1 MNNKVTAILQARMN
15 SSRFPG
21 KVLAD
26 LNGLPMIV
34 RQIQRVKLSKEISN
48 LIVAISEDPSDDEL
62 AEELL
67 GFNCEIYRGSQ
78 RDVFSRFYD
87 IVKMVSSSSFIRL
100 TADCPLVMPS
110 IIDEVV
116 RSFKGWSF
124 DYMSNT
130 IMPTFPDGLDVEIFT
145 RSAFFRLAET
155 MLSDEEREH
164 VTLGFQNKPNL
175 FKIKNFEGKSDNSDL
190 RWTVDYLEDLEF
202 VRKIYSE
209 FRGSEATFELTDVL
223 DFLDSNPSLES
234 GISASRRNEALF
246 GLNEGHN

>member
-34 RQIQRVKLSKEISN
+34 RQIQRIKLSKEISN

-62 AEELL
+62 AEKLL
-67 GFNCEIYRGSQ
+67 GFNYEIYRGSQ
-78 RDVFSRFYD
+78 VDVFSRFYN
-87 IVKMVSSSSFIRL
+87 IVEMENSSSFVRL

-110 IIDEVV
+110 IIDQVI
-116 RSFKGWSF
+116 RSFNRGSF

-130 IMPTFPDGLDVEIFT
+130 IRPTYPDGLDVEVFT
-145 RSAFFRLAET
+145 RSAFFRLAEM

-164 VTLGFQNKPNL
+164 VTLGFKNKPHQ
-175 FKIKNFEGKSDNSDL
+175 FKIENFEGSSNNSDL

-202 VRKIYSE
+202 IRKIYSK
-209 FRGSEATFELTDVL
+209 FRGSEATFELRDVL
-223 DFLDSNPSLES
+223 DFLNSNPGLES

>member
-1 MNNKVTAILQARMN
+1 MKNKVTAILQARMN

-34 RQIQRVKLSKEISN
+34 RQIQRINHSKEISN

-62 AEELL
+62 AEKLL
-67 GFNCEIYRGSQ
+67 GFNYEIYRGSQ
-78 RDVFSRFYD
+78 ENVFSRFYN
-87 IVKMVSSSSFIRL
+87 IVQMENSSSVVRL

-110 IIDEVV
+110 IIDQVV
-116 RSFKGWSF
+116 RSFKRGSF

-130 IMPTFPDGLDVEIFT
+130 IRPTYPDGLDVEIFT
-145 RSAFFRLAET
+145 QRAFFQLAET
-155 MLSDEEREH
+155 VLSDEEREH
-164 VTLGFQNKPNL
+164 VTLGFQNRSNL
-175 FKIKNFEGKSDNSDL
+175 FTLKNFEGNPNKSDL

-202 VRKIYSE
+202 VRKIYSN
-209 FRGSEATFELTDVL
+209 FRGFEATFDLADVL
-223 DFLDSNPSLES
+223 DFLKSNPGLES

-246 GLNEGHN
+246 GSNEGHN